1 MNPRLSRELGSR
13 HRCTAIGLTE
23 ENDSVAV
30 VVSEETG
37 MISLV
42 LDGDIE
48 RGLTPDDLRRRLRRL
63 VLFRREERAR
73 SAVLPSAKL
82 MGLFRHLGLKLL
94 SFALAV
100 LLLVARGGTEGGGA
114 IAARSAGVPE
124 RPAIARDDR
133 RSHRLRGRAPEGAVG
148 GSRNCARASSS

>member
-13 HRCTAIGLTE
+13 HRAAIGLTE

-63 VLFRREERAR
+63 VLFRREGPRAQR
-73 SAVLPSAKL
+73 W
-82 MGLFRHLGLKLL
+82 F
-94 SFALAV
+94 SF
-100 LLLVARGGTEGGGA
+100 G
-114 IAARSAGVPE
+114 
-124 RPAIARDDR
+124 
-133 RSHRLRGRAPEGAVG
+133 
-148 GSRNCARASSS
+148 